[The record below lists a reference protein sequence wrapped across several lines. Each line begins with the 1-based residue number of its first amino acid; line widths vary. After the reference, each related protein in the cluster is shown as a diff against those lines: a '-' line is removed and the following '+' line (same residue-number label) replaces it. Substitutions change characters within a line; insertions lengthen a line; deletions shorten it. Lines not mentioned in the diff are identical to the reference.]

1 MKAYFKILLLLPFIL
16 LPAIPANAQTV
27 TEPAET
33 ATYSSLREALM
44 SGGLRAG
51 NGPRSVNW
59 IDEGDRFSFITS
71 NRENGRSEIRA
82 QHPETGEE
90 ELIFDGSGITFPGS
104 DRSFA
109 YRSFQWAG
117 DSRHLLF
124 ETNFRPVYRHS
135 GIADYYF
142 YSLDNQTLQLVARD
156 AGTAELSPDGSMIG
170 FERNGDMYIYS
181 FDTGKETRLT
191 ADATEQ
197 VFNGRFGWVYEEEFG
212 LAQAWSWSHDSN
224 YIAFWQEDESEVPVF
239 QMTDFSGSH
248 AEYVKIRYPKVGDV
262 NPTVRIGVVNVRTGA
277 SQWLDTGESPDSYI
291 PRIYWTSDPQ
301 KIAIVHLNRDQNH
314 IKLFS
319 FDLWNGQHRLMMEEK
334 SEQWIDVF
342 NFFEGINH
350 HFFFPDG
357 VREFFWIS
365 DRNGNR
371 HLYRYHYD
379 GRLLNQ
385 VTTGEWDVSYVHA
398 VDPRGEIIY
407 YSSTEASPLERQ
419 LYSIRFDGTGRQQIS
434 TEAGRHYFDVS
445 PNTSYYID
453 RWSNTETPTR
463 VALRRMNGEIIRML
477 EENSAVSEFTKNHF
491 YAPRELF
498 TFTTADGT
506 ELDGYIIKPSG
517 FDESLQYPLMLNI
530 YGGPGAQ
537 SVYNQFES
545 NGWIQYLAQQGWVV
559 ASVNNRGSGGYG
571 RDFEKIVYR
580 NLGHPEAGDFA
591 ETANYLA
598 SRPWIDGDRM
608 AIRGHSYGGYMA
620 ALTMVLHPGVFSSGI
635 ATAPVTD
642 WRLYDTIYTERYMGQ
657 LSDNED
663 GYANSS
669 VAHHAGKLEGRL
681 LLVHSGM
688 DENVH
693 MQHTM
698 QLLRALTDAG
708 KDADLRIFP
717 PGAHGVSYNTQS
729 FLLLH
734 EIYTNHLNN
743 HTKLNQE

>member
-1 MKAYFKILLLLPFIL
+1 PFVLLS
-16 LPAIPANAQTV
+16 AIPANTQTV
-27 TEPAET
+27 TEPVQT

-71 NRENGRSEIRA
+71 NSENRRSEIRA
-82 QHPETGEE
+82 QNPETGED

-104 DRSFA
+104 DRPFA

-135 GIADYYF
+135 GVADYYF
-142 YSLDNQTLQLVARD
+142 YSLDNKTLQLVARD

-181 FDTGKETRLT
+181 FDTGRETRLT
-191 ADATEQ
+191 SDATEH

-224 YIAFWQEDESEVPVF
+224 YIAFWQEDESKVPVF

-277 SQWLDTGESPDSYI
+277 SQWLNTGESPDSYI

-301 KIAIVHLNRDQNH
+301 KIAVVHLNRDQNH

-319 FDLWNGQHRLMMEEK
+319 FDLWNGQRRLIMEEK

-357 VREFFWIS
+357 VRELFWIS

-398 VDPRGEIIY
+398 VDPSGEIIY
-407 YSSTEASPLERQ
+407 YSSTETSPLERH
-419 LYSIRFDGTGRQQIS
+419 LYSIRFDGTGKQQIS
-434 TEAGRHYFDVS
+434 TETGRHYFDVS
-445 PNTSYYID
+445 PNTLFYID

-477 EENSAVSEFTKNHF
+477 EENSAVSEFTNNHF

-498 TFTTADGT
+498 SFITADST
-506 ELDGYIIKPSG
+506 VLDGYIVKPSG
-517 FDESLQYPLMLNI
+517 FDETKQYPLMLNI

-545 NGWIQYLAQQGWVV
+545 NGWVQYLAQEGWVV

-571 RDFEKIVYR
+571 REFEKIVYR
-580 NLGHPEAGDFA
+580 NLGHPEAGDFT

-598 SRPWIDGDRM
+598 GKPWIDGDRM

-635 ATAPVTD
+635 ATAPATD

-663 GYANSS
+663 GYINSS
-669 VAHHAGKLEGRL
+669 VTHHADKLEGRL

-743 HTKLNQE
+743 YTKQNQ